1 MNASLTLPVSIDILT
16 VDMIRTLSGYMG
28 SASSS
33 GYQSTM
39 ITKYAGEGYK
49 DGGGEIT
56 TSQSYTVD
64 CWVTFE
70 LRRVNGQI
78 ALSPTVT
85 FCKGQAARRNH
96 FICPLESQKLDKKRC
111 VTAEEIKR
119 RMNMN
124 DKFCTYCGTPLEEN
138 AKFCVGCGSKTDA
151 APVYAGADAP
161 APGAPQQTGAYYQMQ
176 QEPAPPQAGGYYQQ
190 PTAAPGPGGGPYYPP
205 QQPGA
210 GYPNAGYPYA
220 GIQRRCAQRGTGV
233 LIGVII
239 GLAVLAA
246 AVIFLFS

>member
-1 MNASLTLPVSIDILT
+1 MWP
-16 VDMIRTLSGYMG
+16 
-28 SASSS
+28 
-33 GYQSTM
+33 
-39 ITKYAGEGYK
+39 
-49 DGGGEIT
+49 
-56 TSQSYTVD
+56 
-64 CWVTFE
+64 
-70 LRRVNGQI
+70 
-78 ALSPTVT
+78 SPTVT

-161 APGAPQQTGAYYQMQ
+161 APGAPQQTGVYYQMQ

-190 PTAAPGPGGGPYYPP
+190 PTAAPVLAAVYYPP

-210 GYPNAGYPYA
+210 GYPNLRGIRADAPKGEQGRPDRRHYRPGRAG
-220 GIQRRCAQRGTGV
+220 RRRRY
-233 LIGVII
+233 
-239 GLAVLAA
+239 
-246 AVIFLFS
+246 FLCFLKAPGREARRQ